1 MNKDLSDVLISGE
14 SEDYTIDDV
23 ITIGG
28 ASTAKPNTSS
38 VVEKVNDNNAPKSES
53 TVPVSVPFKSDKV
66 LSPIIHQEKIPV
78 IAKNDF
84 DNIEET
90 MKDMIEKLSSKVSP
104 NINKFISMT
113 KCENNLKDL
122 YANLEL
128 ISKSRGSAKDI
139 IDIGSKI
146 QNFEDEKNK
155 QFISDTDVDSTIEQI
170 KNTISLLGKFK
181 NMLEV
186 SKNLKQ

>member
-1 MNKDLSDVLISGE
+1 
-14 SEDYTIDDV
+14 
-23 ITIGG
+23 
-28 ASTAKPNTSS
+28 
-38 VVEKVNDNNAPKSES
+38 
-53 TVPVSVPFKSDKV
+53 
-66 LSPIIHQEKIPV
+66 
-78 IAKNDF
+78 
-84 DNIEET
+84 

>member
-28 ASTAKPNTSS
+28 INTQ
-38 VVEKVNDNNAPKSES
+38 KSNQTPITKTTEN
-53 TVPVSVPFKSDKV
+53 TVPVKTDSVPVSSGIKSDKIV
-66 LSPIIHQEKIPV
+66 SPIIHQEKIPV
-78 IAKNDF
+78 ISKNDF

-90 MKDMIEKLSSKVSP
+90 MKEMIEKLSSKVSP
-104 NINKFISMT
+104 NINKFLSMT

-122 YANLEL
+122 YLNLEN
-128 ISKSRGSAKDI
+128 ISKNRGSAKEI
-139 IDIGSKI
+139 IEIGSKI

-155 QFISDTDVDSTIEQI
+155 QFISDSDVDSTIENI

-186 SKNLKQ
+186 SRNLKS